1 MKGVPAMI
9 ASLLM
14 QQNPFMLY
22 AGEEYGEHGM
32 DKEGFS
38 GNDGRTTIFDYW
50 SIDTLCR
57 AAENKLTAK
66 EKQLLDIHKRAML
79 IARKEKAVR
88 DGVFFD
94 LMYVNPQLERQYVF
108 LRKAGKDLLLV
119 AVNFDDYA
127 VAIDVN
133 IPAHAFDYL
142 KIEEGVYPTIDLLTK
157 EKEDTELKRD
167 GSIRLTMDARGGYV
181 LKMKV

>member
-1 MKGVPAMI
+1 
-9 ASLLM
+9 
-14 QQNPFMLY
+14 
-22 AGEEYGEHGM
+22 M

-38 GNDGRTTIFDYW
+38 GSDGRTTIFDYW

-57 AAENKLTAK
+57 AASKKLTPK
-66 EKQLLDIHKRAML
+66 EKQLFDLHKRTMQ

-88 DGVFFD
+88 EGAFFD

-108 LRKAGKDLLLV
+108 LRKAGNDLLLV

-127 VAIDVN
+127 VSVDVN

-142 KIEEGVYPTIDLLTK
+142 GIKAGTVTATDLLSK
-157 EKEDTELKRD
+157 EKEELTLRPDTPV
-167 GSIRLTMDARGGYV
+167 RLTLDARGACV
-181 LKMKV
+181 LKMKA

>member
-1 MKGVPAMI
+1 MI

-22 AGEEYGEHGM
+22 AGEEYGEYGM

-57 AAENKLTAK
+57 ADAKKLTTK
-66 EKQLLDIHKRAML
+66 EKQLFDIHKRTMQM
-79 IARKEKAVR
+79 ARKEKAVR
-88 DGVFFD
+88 EGVFFD
-94 LMYVNPQLERQYVF
+94 LMYVNGQLERQYVF
-108 LRKAGKDLLLV
+108 LRKAGRDLLLV

-142 KIEEGVYPTIDLLTK
+142 KVNEGTYEATDLLTK
-157 EKEDTELKRD
+157 DKEEIMLKCD
-167 GSIRLTMDARGGYV
+167 DSVRLSMDARGAV
-181 LKMKV
+181 ILKMKV

>member
-1 MKGVPAMI
+1 MI

-22 AGEEYGEHGM
+22 AGEEYGEQGM

-57 AAENKLTAK
+57 AAEKKLTAK
-66 EKQLLDIHKRAML
+66 EKQLFDIHKRTMQ

-88 DGVFFD
+88 EGVFFD
-94 LMYVNPQLERQYVF
+94 LMYVNGQLERQYVF
-108 LRKAGKDLLLV
+108 LRQAGHDLLLV

-133 IPAHAFDYL
+133 IPAHAIEYL
-142 KIEEGVYPTIDLLTK
+142 KVKEGTYTATDLLTK
-157 EKEDTELKRD
+157 EKEEITLKAD
-167 GSIRLTMDARGGYV
+167 NEVRLTLDARGGCV